1 MVAPYGSYTTADQ
14 QTVVLGTTSDREWR
28 RLARDWPDVT
38 GRVPALGADTEA
50 IRAEVSR
57 PRDRSR

>member
-1 MVAPYGSYTTADQ
+1 VDSPVGPVPALLPPA
-14 QTVVLGTTSDREWR
+14 
-28 RLARDWPDVT
+28 LARDWTAVT

-57 PRDRSR
+57 PRDR